1 MTILSLLKVK
11 GHSMEPGIKTNS
23 RVLVS
28 GIYFLFG
35 SNKIGDVVAFKM
47 KNELFIKRIKRVQG
61 DKFFVAGDNKN
72 DSLDSRTFGEI
83 EKMDIIGKVIFKLP

>member
-1 MTILSLLKVK
+1 
-11 GHSMEPGIKTNS
+11 MEPGIKTNS